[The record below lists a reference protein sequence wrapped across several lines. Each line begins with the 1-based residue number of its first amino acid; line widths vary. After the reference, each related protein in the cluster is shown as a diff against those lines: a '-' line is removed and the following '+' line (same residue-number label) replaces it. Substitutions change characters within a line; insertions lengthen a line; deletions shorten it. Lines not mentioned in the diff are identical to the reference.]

1 MDYCVREYGSEYDWL
16 ANDAFLLPEGAR
28 QTLTEGARLYRSGR
42 DALKAAARA
51 CRNTCSRV
59 LLPALCCESM
69 VSPFR
74 MNGISPLFYR
84 LNEGYTADVADVE
97 SKMTSDTILLYGP
110 YFGISPFDDE
120 TLSRL
125 RRTFPGVVFLEDRT
139 HDILHHRKDGFVSDL
154 TVASI
159 RKWTAVPDGGLL
171 WSHTYSCD
179 PGHSDLA
186 FADLRTQAMQQKAR
200 YLASGEAGLKDSFRE
215 LLGEASE
222 LLDVSAEPCAMAE
235 ASARLLD
242 RLDEDSILV
251 HRQRNA
257 DTLLHLLQPAVERGQ
272 LRLIT
277 PEPGRSTLYF
287 PILVPDQ
294 KYFQTELA
302 YRGIYCPVIWPV
314 PRDASGV
321 CPVAEYTAAHMLGVP
336 CDHRYTQADMR
347 YIAEQIVRLC
357 NEQ

>member
-1 MDYCVREYGSEYDWL
+1 MDYCVREFGSEYDWKV
-16 ANDAFLLPEGAR
+16 NDAFWLPEGVHN
-28 QTLTEGARLYRSGR
+28 TLLDNAQLYRSGR
-42 DALKAAARA
+42 DALKAAARV
-51 CRNTCSRV
+51 CRRTCQRV

-69 VSPFR
+69 VSPFE

-84 LNEGYTADVADVE
+84 LSEEYTADVADVE

-110 YFGISPFDDE
+110 YFGISPFDNE

-125 RRTFPGVVFLEDRT
+125 QQKFPGAVFLEDRT
-139 HDILHHRKDGFVSDL
+139 HDILQRRTGGFVPDL

-159 RKWTAVPDGGLL
+159 RKWTAIPDGGLL
-171 WSHTYSCD
+171 WSYTISCE
-179 PGHSDLA
+179 PGHRDRE
-186 FADLRTQAMQQKAR
+186 FASLRTEAMQQKAR

-215 LLGEASE
+215 LLGKASE
-222 LLDVSAEPCAMAE
+222 ILDVSAEPYAMAE

-242 RLDEDSILV
+242 RLDVESILAYR
-251 HRQRNA
+251 HRNA
-257 DTLLHLLQPAVERGQ
+257 DTLLHLLQPAVERGY

-294 KYFQTELA
+294 EYFQTELA
-302 YRGIYCPVIWPV
+302 CRGIYCPVIWPI
-314 PRDASGV
+314 PQGISGI
-321 CPVAEYTAAHMLGVP
+321 CPVAEYTAAHMLGIP
-336 CDHRYTQADMR
+336 CDHRYTQADMC